1 MHRGFDTHSVS
12 TEALDMIFTQERLDQ
27 GAQLAVAEMPH
38 VESVSVGFW
47 LAVGG
52 RHESKRQNGIFH
64 FLEHMLFKGTTK
76 RSAREISEAIE
87 GVGGYL
93 NAFTAEEMTCYYA
106 RASASHLPKVVEVLT
121 DMLLRATFPAAEIER
136 ERGVIQ
142 EEIRMYEDQPS
153 QLAQDLATSLLWP
166 NNPLGRPLAGT
177 SANIERMRRRDLLSY
192 RRKFYH
198 SGNLCITAAGKTD
211 LAEVKELLRPLLR
224 QFPTGPQAMFT
235 PVSRR
240 QTKPRIQVVRK
251 PLEQTQFVVG
261 LRGVSRHDPRRS
273 AFRLMS
279 VILGEN
285 MSSRLFQNV
294 REKHGLAYSIGTGAN
309 YYHETGSL
317 FINAGV
323 ENSKTTQAIRLTLQ
337 TVAQLARRAP
347 SLRELRRAKEYTFGQ
362 IHLNLESTDNQMM
375 WLGEGLL
382 GHNRVI
388 NPDKLI
394 RQIEAVT
401 PEEVRAAAAL
411 LVHDERL
418 NIAVVSP
425 TAELAEIEAVAKF

>member
-1 MHRGFDTHSVS
+1 
-12 TEALDMIFTQERLDQ
+12 MIFTQERLDP
-27 GAQLAVAEMPH
+27 GAQLAVAHMPH

-47 LAVGG
+47 LGVGG

-76 RSAREISEAIE
+76 RTAREITEAVE

-106 RASASHLPKVVEVLT
+106 RSSAKHLPAVIDVLS
-121 DMLLRATFPAAEIER
+121 DMLLRATFPAIEIER

-153 QLAQDLATSLLWP
+153 QLAQDLASALLWP

-177 SANIERMRRRDLLSY
+177 SENIQRMRRRDLLAY

-198 SGNLCITAAGKTD
+198 SGNLCITVAGKTD

-224 QFPTGPQAMFT
+224 QFPTGPRATFT
-235 PVSRR
+235 PVPRR
-240 QTKPRIQVVRK
+240 QTAPRFAVVRK
-251 PLEQTQFVVG
+251 PIEQTQFVVG

-294 REKHGLAYSIGTGAN
+294 REKHGLAYSISSGAN
-309 YYHETGSL
+309 YYQETGSF

-323 ENSKTTQAIRLTLQ
+323 ENSKTAQAVRLTLE
-337 TVAQLARRAP
+337 TMRQLARRAP
-347 SLRELRRAKEYTFGQ
+347 SLRELRRAKEYAFGQ
-362 IHLNLESTDNQMM
+362 IHLSLESTDNQMM

-401 PEEVRAAAAL
+401 PEEVRAAAGL
-411 LVHDERL
+411 LVHNERL

-425 TAELAEIEAVAKF
+425 TAELAEIEAAAKFD

>member
-1 MHRGFDTHSVS
+1 
-12 TEALDMIFTQERLDQ
+12 MIFSQERLPN
-27 GAQLAVAEMPH
+27 GTQLAVAQMPH

-47 LAVGG
+47 LCVGG
-52 RHESKRQNGIFH
+52 RQESRRQNGVFH

-76 RSAREISEAIE
+76 RNAREISEAIE

-106 RASASHLPKVVEVLT
+106 RASASHLPLIVDVLS
-121 DMLLRATFPAAEIER
+121 DMLLRATFPAAEIAR

-142 EEIRMYEDQPS
+142 EEIRMYEDQPG
-153 QLAQDLATSLLWP
+153 QVAQDIASTLLWP
-166 NNPLGRPLAGT
+166 KHPLGQPLLGT
-177 SANIERMRRRDLLSY
+177 SETVNRLRRRDLLNV
-192 RRKFYH
+192 RRKYYH
-198 SGNLCITAAGKTD
+198 AGNLCITAAGKTD
-211 LAEVKELLRPLLR
+211 LAEVKDLLRPLLR
-224 QFPTGPQAMFT
+224 QIPTGPRALSKA
-235 PVSRR
+235 VSRR
-240 QTKPRIQVVRK
+240 QTEPRFQVVRK
-251 PLEQTQFVVG
+251 AIEQTQFVVG
-261 LRGVSRHDPRRS
+261 LRGVSRHDPRRA

-279 VILGEN
+279 VMLGEN

-294 REKHGLAYSIGTGAN
+294 REKHGLAYSISTGAN
-309 YYHETGSL
+309 YYEETGSF

-323 ENSKTTQAIRLTLQ
+323 ENSKTAQAIKLTLQ

-347 SLRELRRAKEYTFGQ
+347 SARELRRAKEYTYGQ

-375 WLGEGLL
+375 WLGEGLI

-394 RQIEAVT
+394 RQIELVT
-401 PEEVRAAAAL
+401 AEEVRAAAAM

-418 NIAVVSP
+418 NVAVVSP
-425 TAELAEIEAVAKF
+425 TAELAEVEAAAKF

>member
-1 MHRGFDTHSVS
+1 
-12 TEALDMIFTQERLDQ
+12 MIFTQERLTQ

-47 LAVGG
+47 LGVGG

-76 RSAREISEAIE
+76 RTAREISEAVE

-106 RASASHLPKVVEVLT
+106 RASATHLREVVDVLT
-121 DMLLRATFPAAEIER
+121 DMLLRATFPSTEIER

-153 QLAQDLATSLLWP
+153 QVAQDLATGLLWP

-177 SANIERMRRRDLLSY
+177 FDNIQRMRRRDLLSY

-211 LAEVKELLRPLLR
+211 LAEIKELVRPLLR
-224 QFPTGPQAMFT
+224 HFPAGPRAQFL

-240 QTKPRIQVVRK
+240 QTQPRFQVVRK
-251 PLEQTQFVVG
+251 PIEQTQFVIG
-261 LRGVSRHDPRRS
+261 LRGVSRHDPRRA

-279 VILGEN
+279 VLLGEN
-285 MSSRLFQNV
+285 MSSRLFQTV
-294 REKHGLAYSIGTGAN
+294 REKHGLAYSISTGAN
-309 YYHETGSL
+309 YYEETGSF

-323 ENSKTTQAIRLTLQ
+323 ENSKTVQAIRLTLQ
-337 TVAQLARRAP
+337 TIKQLSRRAP
-347 SLRELRRAKEYTFGQ
+347 SAKELRRAKEYTYGQ
-362 IHLNLESTDNQMM
+362 MHLSLESTDSQMM
-375 WLGEGLL
+375 WLGEGLI
-382 GHNRVI
+382 GHNRVL

-418 NIAVVSP
+418 NIAAVSP
-425 TAELAEIEAVAKF
+425 TVEVEEIESAARF

>member
-1 MHRGFDTHSVS
+1 
-12 TEALDMIFTQERLDQ
+12 MIFTQERLEN
-27 GAQLAVAEMPH
+27 GAQLAVAQMPH

-47 LAVGG
+47 LGVGG

-64 FLEHMLFKGTTK
+64 FLEHMMFKGTTK
-76 RSAREISEAIE
+76 RTAREISEAVE

-106 RASASHLPKVVEVLT
+106 RASATHLPKVVDVLT
-121 DMLLRATFPAAEIER
+121 DMLLRSSFPAAEIER
-136 ERGVIQ
+136 ERGVIE

-153 QLAQDLATSLLWP
+153 QVAQDLATSLLWP
-166 NNPLGRPLAGT
+166 GNALGRPLAGT
-177 SANIERMRRRDLLSY
+177 AENIRRMKRRDLVNY

-198 SGNLCITAAGKTD
+198 TGNLRITVAGKTD

-240 QTKPRIQVVRK
+240 QTKPRIQIVRK
-251 PLEQTQFVVG
+251 PLEQTQFVIG

-285 MSSRLFQNV
+285 MSSRLFQTV
-294 REKHGLAYSIGTGAN
+294 REKHGLAYSISTGAN
-309 YYHETGSL
+309 YYQETGS
-317 FINAGV
+317 FYVNAGV

-337 TVAQLARRAP
+337 TMAHLARRAP
-347 SLRELRRAKEYTFGQ
+347 SMRELRRAKEYTFGQ
-362 IHLNLESTDNQMM
+362 IHLSLESTDNQMM

-401 PEEVRAAAAL
+401 PEEVRAAATL

-425 TAELAEIEAVAKF
+425 TAELAEIESVAKF

>member
-1 MHRGFDTHSVS
+1 
-12 TEALDMIFTQERLDQ
+12 MIFSQERLDQ
-27 GAQLAVAEMPH
+27 GAQLAVAHMPH

-47 LAVGG
+47 LGVGG
-52 RHESKRQNGIFH
+52 RQESKRQNGIFH

-76 RSAREISEAIE
+76 RTAREISEAVE

-106 RASASHLPKVVEVLT
+106 RASATHLRSVVDVLT
-121 DMLLRATFPAAEIER
+121 DMLLRATFPAVEIER

-153 QLAQDLATSLLWP
+153 QLAQDVASSLLWP
-166 NNPLGRPLAGT
+166 NHPLGRPLLGT
-177 SANIERMRRRDLLSY
+177 SENVQRMKRRDLLNY

-198 SGNLCITAAGKTD
+198 SGNLCITVAGKTD
-211 LAEVKELLRPLLR
+211 IAEVKELLRPFLR
-224 QFPTGPQAMFT
+224 LFPSGPRALFT
-235 PVSRR
+235 PVSGR
-240 QTKPRIQVVRK
+240 QTSPRFQVIRK
-251 PLEQTQFVVG
+251 AVEQTQFVVG
-261 LRGVSRHDPRRS
+261 MRGVSRHDPRRS

-279 VILGEN
+279 VMLGEN

-294 REKHGLAYSIGTGAN
+294 REKHGLAYSISTGAN
-309 YYHETGSL
+309 YYQETGS
-317 FINAGV
+317 FYINAGV
-323 ENSKTTQAIRLTLQ
+323 ENSKAAQAIKLTLQ
-337 TVAQLARRAP
+337 TVRQLARRAP
-347 SLRELRRAKEYTFGQ
+347 SARELRRAKEYTYGQ
-362 IHLNLESTDNQMM
+362 LHLNLESTDNQMM

-418 NIAVVSP
+418 NIGVVSP
-425 TAELAEIEAVAKF
+425 TAEMAEIEAAAKF

>member
-1 MHRGFDTHSVS
+1 
-12 TEALDMIFTQERLDQ
+12 MIYTQERLNE

-47 LAVGG
+47 LGVGG
-52 RHESKRQNGIFH
+52 RHEARRHNGIFH
-64 FLEHMLFKGTTK
+64 FLEHMMFKGTTK
-76 RSAREISEAIE
+76 RTARDISEQVE

-106 RASASHLPKVVEVLT
+106 RASASHLRSVVDVLT
-121 DMLLRATFPAAEIER
+121 DMLVRSTFPAAEIER

-142 EEIRMYEDQPS
+142 EEIRMYDDQPS
-153 QLAQDLATSLLWP
+153 QVAQDLATALLWP
-166 NNPLGRPLAGT
+166 NNALGRPLAGT
-177 SANIERMRRRDLLSY
+177 NENIERMRRRDLLNY

-198 SGNLCITAAGKTD
+198 TGNLCVTVAGKTD

-224 QFPTGPQAMFT
+224 HFPSGPRATFT

-240 QTKPRIQVVRK
+240 QSQPRFHVVRK
-251 PLEQTQFVVG
+251 PIEQTQFVIA
-261 LRGVSRHDPRRS
+261 LRGVSRHDPRRG

-279 VILGEN
+279 VLLGEN
-285 MSSRLFQNV
+285 MSSRLFQTV
-294 REKHGLAYSIGTGAN
+294 REKHGLAYSISTGAS
-309 YYHETGSL
+309 YYEETGSF

-323 ENSKTTQAIRLTLQ
+323 ENSKTVQALKLTLQ
-337 TVAQLARRAP
+337 TIRKLARRAP
-347 SLRELRRAKEYTFGQ
+347 SARELRRAKEYTYGQ
-362 IHLNLESTDNQMM
+362 IHLSLESPDSQMM
-375 WLGEGLL
+375 WLGENLI
-382 GHNRVI
+382 GHQRVL

-401 PEEVRAAAAL
+401 PEEVRVAAAL

-418 NIAVVSP
+418 NISVVSP
-425 TAELAEIEAVAKF
+425 TVEQAEIEAAARF

>member
-1 MHRGFDTHSVS
+1 
-12 TEALDMIFTQERLDQ
+12 MIFTQERLDQ
-27 GAQLAVAEMPH
+27 GAQLAVAPMPH

-47 LAVGG
+47 LGVGG

-76 RSAREISEAIE
+76 RTAREITEAVE

-106 RASASHLPKVVEVLT
+106 RASAKHLPVVIDVLS
-121 DMLLRATFPAAEIER
+121 DMLLRATFPAVEIER

-153 QLAQDLATSLLWP
+153 QLAQDVASALLWP
-166 NNPLGRPLAGT
+166 GNALGRPLAGT
-177 SANIERMRRRDLLSY
+177 AENIQRMRRRDLLSY
-192 RRKFYH
+192 RKKFYH
-198 SGNLCITAAGKTD
+198 SGNLCVTVAGKTD

-224 QFPTGPQAMFT
+224 QFPTGPRATFT
-235 PVSRR
+235 GVSRR
-240 QTKPRIQVVRK
+240 QSEARFKVIRK
-251 PLEQTQFVVG
+251 PIEQTQFVIG

-294 REKHGLAYSIGTGAN
+294 REKHGLAYSISSGAN
-309 YYHETGSL
+309 YYQETGSF

-323 ENSKTTQAIRLTLQ
+323 ENSKTAQAVRLTLQ
-337 TVAQLARRAP
+337 TMRQLARRAP
-347 SLRELRRAKEYTFGQ
+347 SLRELRRAKEYAFGQ
-362 IHLNLESTDNQMM
+362 IHLSLESTDNQMM

-401 PEEVRAAAAL
+401 AEEVRAAAGL
-411 LVHDERL
+411 LVHNQRL
-418 NIAVVSP
+418 NVAVVSP
-425 TAELAEIEAVAKF
+425 TAELGEIEAAAKFD

>member
-1 MHRGFDTHSVS
+1 
-12 TEALDMIFTQERLDQ
+12 MIFTQERLSQ
-27 GAQLAVAEMPH
+27 GAQLAVAQMPH
-38 VESVSVGFW
+38 VESVSVGLW
-47 LAVGG
+47 LGVGG

-64 FLEHMLFKGTTK
+64 FLEHMMFKGTTT
-76 RSAREISEAIE
+76 RTAREISEEIE

-106 RASASHLPKVVEVLT
+106 RASASHLDSVVDVLT
-121 DMLLRATFPAAEIER
+121 DMILRPTFPSAEIER

-153 QLAQDLATSLLWP
+153 QVAQELATALLWP
-166 NNPLGRPLAGT
+166 NNALGRPLAGT
-177 SANIERMRRRDLLSY
+177 NDNIQRMRRRDLLNY

-198 SGNLCITAAGKTD
+198 SGNLCVTVAGKTD

-224 QFPTGPQAMFT
+224 HFPVGARAQFT

-240 QTKPRIQVVRK
+240 QTEPRFHVVRK
-251 PLEQTQFVVG
+251 PIEQTQFVVG

-285 MSSRLFQNV
+285 MSSRLFQTV
-294 REKHGLAYSIGTGAN
+294 REKHGLAYSISTGAN
-309 YYHETGSL
+309 YYEETGSF

-323 ENSKTTQAIRLTLQ
+323 ENSKTIQALKLTLQ
-337 TVAQLARRAP
+337 TVRKLAMRAP
-347 SLRELRRAKEYTFGQ
+347 SAKELRRAKEYTYGQ
-362 IHLNLESTDNQMM
+362 LHLSLESPDSQMM
-375 WLGEGLL
+375 WLGEGLI
-382 GHNRVI
+382 GHNRVL

-394 RQIEAVT
+394 QQIEAVT
-401 PEEVRAAAAL
+401 PEEIRAAAAL
-411 LVHDERL
+411 LVHNERL
-418 NIAVVSP
+418 NIAAVSP
-425 TAELAEIEAVAKF
+425 TVERAEIEAAARF

>member
-1 MHRGFDTHSVS
+1 
-12 TEALDMIFTQERLDQ
+12 MIFTQERLNQ
-27 GAQLAVAEMPH
+27 GTHLAVAQMPH
-38 VESVSVGFW
+38 VESISVGFW
-47 LAVGG
+47 LGVGG
-52 RHESKRQNGIFH
+52 RYESKRQNGIFH

-76 RSAREISEAIE
+76 RTAREISEAVE

-106 RASASHLPKVVEVLT
+106 RASAKHIGAVVDVLS

-142 EEIRMYEDQPS
+142 EEIRMYDDQPS
-153 QLAQDLATSLLWP
+153 QVAQDHATALLWP
-166 NNPLGRPLAGT
+166 NNPLGRSLAGT
-177 SANIERMRRRDLLSY
+177 SENIRRMKRRDLLTY

-198 SGNLCITAAGKTD
+198 SGNLCITVAGKTD
-211 LAEVKELLRPLLR
+211 LPEVKYLLRPLLR
-224 QFPTGPQAMFT
+224 QFPNGSRSMFT

-240 QTKPRIQVVRK
+240 QNAPRFEVLRK
-251 PLEQTQFVVG
+251 PIEQTQFVIG

-279 VILGEN
+279 VMLGEN

-294 REKHGLAYSIGTGAN
+294 RERHGLAYSISTGAN
-309 YYHETGSL
+309 YYHETGSF

-323 ENSKTTQAIRLTLQ
+323 ENSKTTQAIKLTLQ
-337 TVAQLARRAP
+337 TVRQLARRAP
-347 SLRELRRAKEYTFGQ
+347 SLRELRRAKEYTYGQ
-362 IHLNLESTDNQMM
+362 IHLSLESTDGQMM
-375 WLGEGLL
+375 WLGEGLI

-411 LVHDERL
+411 LVHNERL

-425 TAELAEIEAVAKF
+425 TAELDEIKAAAKFE

>member
-1 MHRGFDTHSVS
+1 
-12 TEALDMIFTQERLDQ
+12 MIFTQERLDQ
-27 GAQLAVAEMPH
+27 GAQLAVAHMPH

-47 LAVGG
+47 LGVGG
-52 RHESKRQNGIFH
+52 RHEAKRQNGIFH

-76 RSAREISEAIE
+76 RTAREISESVE

-93 NAFTAEEMTCYYA
+93 NAFTAEEMTCYYG
-106 RASASHLPKVVEVLT
+106 RASATHLKVVIDVLS
-121 DMLLRATFPAAEIER
+121 DMLLRATFPAVEIER

-153 QLAQDLATSLLWP
+153 QLAQDLANALLWQ
-166 NNPLGRPLAGT
+166 NNPLGRPLLGT
-177 SANIERMRRRDLLSY
+177 SDIVQRMKRRDLLNY

-198 SGNLCITAAGKTD
+198 AGNLCITVAGKTD

-224 QFPTGPQAMFT
+224 QFPSGSRAMFT

-240 QTKPRIQVVRK
+240 QTKPRFEVVRK
-251 PLEQTQFVVG
+251 PIEQTQFVIG
-261 LRGVSRHDPRRS
+261 MRGVSRHDPRRS

-279 VILGEN
+279 VMLGEN
-285 MSSRLFQNV
+285 MSSRLFQTV
-294 REKHGLAYSIGTGAN
+294 RERHGLAYSISTGAN
-309 YYHETGSL
+309 YYHETGS
-317 FINAGV
+317 FFVNAGV
-323 ENSKTTQAIRLTLQ
+323 ENSKTAQAIKLTLQ
-337 TVAQLARRAP
+337 TIKQLARRAP
-347 SLRELRRAKEYTFGQ
+347 SLRELRRAKEYTCGQ

-382 GHNRVI
+382 GHNRVL
-388 NPDKLI
+388 NPDKMI

-418 NIAVVSP
+418 NVAVVSP
-425 TAELAEIEAVAKF
+425 TAELAEIEAASRF

>member
-1 MHRGFDTHSVS
+1 
-12 TEALDMIFTQERLDQ
+12 MIFTQERLKQ

-38 VESVSVGFW
+38 VESVSVGLW
-47 LAVGG
+47 LGVGG

-64 FLEHMLFKGTTK
+64 FLEHMMFKGTTK
-76 RSAREISEAIE
+76 RSSREISEAVE

-106 RASASHLPKVVEVLT
+106 RASATHLHEVVDVLT
-121 DMLLRATFPAAEIER
+121 DMLLRSTFPAVEIER

-142 EEIRMYEDQPS
+142 EEIRMYEDQPA
-153 QLAQDLATSLLWP
+153 QVAQDLATALLWQ
-166 NNPLGRPLAGT
+166 NNPLGRPLAG
-177 SANIERMRRRDLLSY
+177 SSENIQRMKRRDLVNY

-211 LAEVKELLRPLLR
+211 LAEIKELLRPLLR
-224 QFPTGPQAMFT
+224 HFPSGSTASFT

-240 QTKPRIQVVRK
+240 QSAPRIKVIRK
-251 PLEQTQFVVG
+251 PIEQTQFVIG
-261 LRGVSRHDPRRS
+261 LRGVSRHDPRRA

-294 REKHGLAYSIGTGAN
+294 REKHGLAYSISTGAN
-309 YYHETGSL
+309 YYHETGS
-317 FINAGV
+317 FYINAGV
-323 ENSKTTQAIRLTLQ
+323 ENAKATQAIKLTLQ
-337 TVAQLARRAP
+337 TIRKLAQRAP
-347 SLRELRRAKEYTFGQ
+347 SQRELRRAKEYTFGQ

-382 GHNRVI
+382 AHNRVI

-394 RQIEAVT
+394 RQIETVT
-401 PEEVRAAAAL
+401 SEEVRAAAAL

>member
-1 MHRGFDTHSVS
+1 
-12 TEALDMIFTQERLDQ
+12 MIFTQERLDS
-27 GAQLAVAEMPH
+27 GAQLAVAPMPH

-47 LAVGG
+47 LGVGG

-76 RSAREISEAIE
+76 RTAREISEAIE

-93 NAFTAEEMTCYYA
+93 NAFTAEEMTCFYA
-106 RASASHLPKVVEVLT
+106 RASATHIRTVVEVLT

-153 QLAQDLATSLLWP
+153 QLAQDMATSLLWP
-166 NNPLGRPLAGT
+166 GNPLGRPLLGT
-177 SANIERMRRRDLLSY
+177 SDNIQRMRRRDLLNY

-198 SGNLCITAAGKTD
+198 SGNLCITVAGKTD

-224 QFPTGPQAMFT
+224 QFPSGPRAAFT

-240 QTKPRIQVVRK
+240 QNAPRFELARK
-251 PLEQTQFVVG
+251 PIEQTQFVVG
-261 LRGVSRHDPRRS
+261 LRGVSRHDPRRA

-279 VILGEN
+279 VMLGEN

-294 REKHGLAYSIGTGAN
+294 REKHGLAYSISTGAN
-309 YYHETGSL
+309 YYHETGS
-317 FINAGV
+317 FYINAGV
-323 ENSKTTQAIRLTLQ
+323 ENSKTAQAIKLTLQ
-337 TVAQLARRAP
+337 TVSQLARRAP

-362 IHLNLESTDNQMM
+362 IHLSLESTDNQMM

-418 NIAVVSP
+418 NVAVVSP
-425 TAELAEIEAVAKF
+425 TAERAEIEGAAKF

>member
-1 MHRGFDTHSVS
+1 
-12 TEALDMIFTQERLDQ
+12 MIFTQERLKQ

-47 LAVGG
+47 LGVGG
-52 RHESKRQNGIFH
+52 RHETKRQNGIFH
-64 FLEHMLFKGTTK
+64 FLEHMMFKGTTK
-76 RSAREISEAIE
+76 RTAREISEEVE

-106 RASASHLPKVVEVLT
+106 RASASHLRSVVDVLT
-121 DMLLRATFPAAEIER
+121 DMLLHATFPAAEIER

-153 QLAQDLATSLLWP
+153 QVAQDLATAMLWP
-166 NNPLGRPLAGT
+166 HNALGRPLAGT
-177 SANIERMRRRDLLSY
+177 NENIQHMRRRDLLNY

-198 SGNLCITAAGKTD
+198 SGNLCVTVAGKTD

-224 QFPTGPQAMFT
+224 HFPAGSRAQFA

-240 QTKPRIQVVRK
+240 QSEPRFHVIRK
-251 PLEQTQFVVG
+251 PIEQTQFVVG

-285 MSSRLFQNV
+285 MSSRLFQTV
-294 REKHGLAYSIGTGAN
+294 REKHGLAYSISTGAN
-309 YYHETGSL
+309 YYEETGSF

-323 ENSKTTQAIRLTLQ
+323 ENSKTIQALKLTLQ
-337 TVAQLARRAP
+337 TIKKLSLRAP
-347 SLRELRRAKEYTFGQ
+347 SAKELRRAKEYTYGQ
-362 IHLNLESTDNQMM
+362 LHLSLESPDSQMM
-375 WLGEGLL
+375 WLGENLI
-382 GHNRVI
+382 GHHRVL

-394 RQIEAVT
+394 QQIEAVSA
-401 PEEVRAAAAL
+401 EEVRAAAAL
-411 LVHDERL
+411 LVHSERL
-418 NIAVVSP
+418 NVAVVSP
-425 TAELAEIEAVAKF
+425 TVERAEIEAAARF

>member
-1 MHRGFDTHSVS
+1 
-12 TEALDMIFTQERLDQ
+12 MIYSQERLDS
-27 GAQLAVAEMPH
+27 GAQLAVAHMPH

-47 LAVGG
+47 LGVGG
-52 RHESKRQNGIFH
+52 RQESRRQNGIFH
-64 FLEHMLFKGTTK
+64 FLEHMLFKGTKK
-76 RSAREISEAIE
+76 RNAREISEAVE

-106 RASASHLPKVVEVLT
+106 RASATHLPLVVDVLS
-121 DMLLRATFPAAEIER
+121 DMLLHATFPAAEIVR

-153 QLAQDLATSLLWP
+153 QLAQDVASTLLWP
-166 NNPLGRPLAGT
+166 NHPLGRPLLGT
-177 SANIERMRRRDLLSY
+177 EKTVRGMTRRDLMNF
-192 RRKFYH
+192 RRKYYH
-198 SGNLCITAAGKTD
+198 SGNLCITIAGKTD
-211 LAEVKELLRPLLR
+211 LPEVKELLRPLLR
-224 QFPTGPQAMFT
+224 QFPSGSPAMYT

-240 QTKPRIQVVRK
+240 QSMPRFGLVRK
-251 PLEQTQFVVG
+251 AIEQTQFVIG
-261 LRGVSRHDPRRS
+261 MRGVSRHDPRRS

-279 VILGEN
+279 VMLGEN

-294 REKHGLAYSIGTGAN
+294 REKHGLAYSISSGAS
-309 YYHETGSL
+309 YYQETGSF

-323 ENSKTTQAIRLTLQ
+323 ENSKTAQAIKLTLQ
-337 TVAQLARRAP
+337 TIKQLARRAP
-347 SLRELRRAKEYTFGQ
+347 SARELRRVKEYTYGQ

-382 GHNRVI
+382 GHKRVI
-388 NPDKLI
+388 NPDKLM
-394 RQIEAVT
+394 RQIEQVT
-401 PEEVRAAAAL
+401 AEEISAAAAL

-425 TAELAEIEAVAKF
+425 TAEAAEIEEVARF

>member
-1 MHRGFDTHSVS
+1 
-12 TEALDMIFTQERLDQ
+12 MIFSQERLEN
-27 GAQLAVAEMPH
+27 GTQLAVAQMPH
-38 VESVSVGFW
+38 VESASVGFW
-47 LAVGG
+47 LGVGG
-52 RHESKRQNGIFH
+52 RQESRRQNGIFH

-76 RSAREISEAIE
+76 RNAREISEAIE

-106 RASASHLPKVVEVLT
+106 RASAKHLPLIVDVLS
-121 DMLLRATFPAAEIER
+121 DMLLRATFPAAEIAR

-153 QLAQDLATSLLWP
+153 QVAQDLASTLLWP
-166 NNPLGRPLAGT
+166 NHPLGQPLLGSSET
-177 SANIERMRRRDLLSY
+177 VNGFRRRDLLNV
-192 RRKFYH
+192 RRKYYH
-198 SGNLCITAAGKTD
+198 SGNLCVTVAGKTD
-211 LAEVKELLRPLLR
+211 IAEVKELLRPLLR
-224 QFPTGPQAMFT
+224 LLPTGPRAVAKL
-235 PVSRR
+235 VSRR
-240 QTKPRIQVVRK
+240 QTEPRFRVVRK
-251 PLEQTQFVVG
+251 AIEQTQFVVG
-261 LRGVSRHDPRRS
+261 MRGVSRHDPRRS

-279 VILGEN
+279 VMLGEN

-294 REKHGLAYSIGTGAN
+294 REKHGLAYSISTGA
-309 YYHETGSL
+309 YYYQETGSL

-323 ENSKTTQAIRLTLQ
+323 ENSKTAQAIKLTLH

-347 SLRELRRAKEYTFGQ
+347 SARELRRAKEYTYGQ

-394 RQIEAVT
+394 RQIELVT
-401 PEEVRAAAAL
+401 AEEIRAAAAL

-418 NIAVVSP
+418 NVAVVSP
-425 TAELAEIEAVAKF
+425 TAELAEIEEAARF

>member
-1 MHRGFDTHSVS
+1 
-12 TEALDMIFTQERLDQ
+12 MIYTQERLAQ
-27 GAQLAVAEMPH
+27 GTQLAVAEMPH

-52 RHESKRQNGIFH
+52 RHEARRQNGIFH
-64 FLEHMLFKGTTK
+64 FLEHMLFKGTT
-76 RSAREISEAIE
+76 RRTAREISEAVE

-106 RASASHLPKVVEVLT
+106 RASATHLRPVVEVLS

-153 QLAQDLATSLLWP
+153 QLAQDMVTRLLWP

-177 SANIERMRRRDLLSY
+177 NETIQRMRRRDLLHY

-198 SGNLCITAAGKTD
+198 AGNLIVTVAGKTE
-211 LAEVKELLRPLLR
+211 LAEVRDLLKPLLR
-224 QFPTGPQAMFT
+224 HFPQGPRAAYT

-240 QTKPRIQVVRK
+240 QTQPRFEVVRK
-251 PLEQTQFVVG
+251 PLEQTQFVIG
-261 LRGVSRHDPRRS
+261 MRGVSRHDPRKS

-279 VILGEN
+279 IILGEN
-285 MSSRLFQNV
+285 MSSRLFQSV
-294 REKHGLAYSIGTGAN
+294 REEHGLAYSIGTSAN
-309 YYHETGSL
+309 YYEEAGSF

-323 ENSKTTQAIRLTLQ
+323 ENSKTVQAIRLTLQ
-337 TVAQLARRAP
+337 TVRKLARRAP
-347 SLRELRRAKEYTFGQ
+347 SAKELRRAKEYAYGQ
-362 IHLNLESTDNQMM
+362 IHLSLESPDNQMM
-375 WLGEGLL
+375 WLGEALV
-382 GHNRVI
+382 GHNRVL
-388 NPDKLI
+388 NPEKLI

-418 NIAVVSP
+418 NIAAVSP
-425 TAELAEIEAVAKF
+425 TVELAEIEAAARF

>member
-1 MHRGFDTHSVS
+1 
-12 TEALDMIFTQERLDQ
+12 MIFTQERLDN
-27 GAQLAVAEMPH
+27 GAQLAVAQMPH

-47 LAVGG
+47 LGVGG

-64 FLEHMLFKGTTK
+64 FLEHMMFKGTTK
-76 RSAREISEAIE
+76 RTAREISEAVE

-106 RASASHLPKVVEVLT
+106 RASASHLPKVVDVLS
-121 DMLLRATFPAAEIER
+121 DMLLRASFPAVEIER

-153 QLAQDLATSLLWP
+153 QVAQDLASALLWSG
-166 NNPLGRPLAGT
+166 NALGLPLAGT
-177 SANIERMRRRDLLSY
+177 SANIQRMSRRDLLNY

-198 SGNLCITAAGKTD
+198 SGNLSITVAGKTD
-211 LAEVKELLRPLLR
+211 LAEVKELLRPMLR
-224 QFPTGPQAMFT
+224 QFPTGPKATFT

-240 QTKPRIQVVRK
+240 QMKPRIQVIRK
-251 PLEQTQFVVG
+251 PLEQTQFVIG

-294 REKHGLAYSIGTGAN
+294 REKHGLAYSISTGAN
-309 YYHETGSL
+309 YYQETGSF

-323 ENSKTTQAIRLTLQ
+323 ENSKTTQAIKLTLQ
-337 TVAQLARRAP
+337 TMAQLARRAP

-362 IHLNLESTDNQMM
+362 IHLSLESTDNQMM

-388 NPDKLI
+388 NLEKML

-425 TAELAEIEAVAKF
+425 TVELAEIEAVAKF

>member
-1 MHRGFDTHSVS
+1 
-12 TEALDMIFTQERLDQ
+12 MIFTQERLDQ
-27 GAQLAVAEMPH
+27 GAQLAVAQMPH

-47 LAVGG
+47 LGVGG
-52 RHESKRQNGIFH
+52 RHESRRQNGMFH
-64 FLEHMLFKGTTK
+64 FLEHMMFKGTT
-76 RSAREISEAIE
+76 RRTAREISEEIE
-87 GVGGYL
+87 GVGGYM
-93 NAFTAEEMTCYYA
+93 NAFTAEQMTCYYA
-106 RASASHLPKVVEVLT
+106 RASATHLRSVVEVLT

-153 QLAQDLATSLLWP
+153 QLAQDMASSLLWP
-166 NNPLGRPLAGT
+166 NNPLGRPLLGT
-177 SANIERMRRRDLLSY
+177 SEIIRRMKRRDLLNY

-198 SGNLCITAAGKTD
+198 SGNLCITVAGKTD

-224 QFPTGPQAMFT
+224 QFPTGPRATFK
-235 PVSRR
+235 PASRR
-240 QTKPRIQVVRK
+240 QTAPRFEVVRK
-251 PLEQTQFVVG
+251 PIEQTQFVIG

-279 VILGEN
+279 VLLGEN

-294 REKHGLAYSIGTGAN
+294 REEHGLAYSISSGAN
-309 YYHETGSL
+309 YYQETGSF

-323 ENSKTTQAIRLTLQ
+323 ENSKTAQAIRLTLQ
-337 TVAQLARRAP
+337 TVRHLARRAP
-347 SLRELRRAKEYTFGQ
+347 SLRELRRAKGYTYGQ
-362 IHLNLESTDNQMM
+362 MHLNLESTDNQMM

-411 LVHDERL
+411 LVHNERL

-425 TAELAEIEAVAKF
+425 TAELAEIEAAAKFD

>member
-1 MHRGFDTHSVS
+1 
-12 TEALDMIFTQERLDQ
+12 MIFTQERLAQ
-27 GAQLAVAEMPH
+27 GARLAVAEMPH
-38 VESVSVGFW
+38 VESVSVGVW
-47 LAVGG
+47 LGVGG
-52 RHESKRQNGIFH
+52 RHEAKRQNGIFH

-76 RSAREISEAIE
+76 RSAREISEAVE

-106 RASASHLPKVVEVLT
+106 RASATHLDLVVDVLT
-121 DMLLRATFPAAEIER
+121 DMLLHATFPAAEIKR

-153 QLAQDLATSLLWP
+153 QVAQDLATSLLWA

-177 SANIERMRRRDLLSY
+177 SESIQRMRRRDLLHY

-198 SGNLCITAAGKTD
+198 SGNLCVTVAGKTD
-211 LAEVKELLRPLLR
+211 LAEVKELLKPLLR
-224 QFPTGPQAMFT
+224 HFPVGTRAQFD

-240 QTKPRIQVVRK
+240 QTQPRFQVVRK
-251 PLEQTQFVVG
+251 PIEQTQFVIG
-261 LRGVSRHDPRRS
+261 MRGVSRHDPRRS

-285 MSSRLFQNV
+285 MSSRLFQTV
-294 REKHGLAYSIGTGAN
+294 REEQGLAYSISTGAN
-309 YYHETGSL
+309 YYEESGSF

-323 ENSKTTQAIRLTLQ
+323 ENSKTIQALKLTLQ
-337 TVAQLARRAP
+337 TIRKLARRAP
-347 SLRELRRAKEYTFGQ
+347 SARELRRAKEYTYGQ
-362 IHLNLESTDNQMM
+362 MHLQLESTDSQMM
-375 WLGEGLL
+375 WLGEGLI
-382 GHNRVI
+382 GHNRVL

-394 RQIEAVT
+394 QQIEAVT

-418 NIAVVSP
+418 NIAAVSP
-425 TAELAEIEAVAKF
+425 TVEVEEIEAAARF

>member
-1 MHRGFDTHSVS
+1 
-12 TEALDMIFTQERLDQ
+12 MIFTQERLDN
-27 GAQLAVAEMPH
+27 GGQLAVASMPH
-38 VESVSVGFW
+38 VESVSVGLW
-47 LAVGG
+47 LGVGG

-64 FLEHMLFKGTTK
+64 FLEHMMFKGTTK
-76 RSAREISEAIE
+76 RNAREISEAVE

-106 RASASHLPKVVEVLT
+106 RASATHLHSVVDVLS

-142 EEIRMYEDQPS
+142 EEIRMYEDQPA
-153 QLAQDLATSLLWP
+153 QVAQDLASELLWP
-166 NNPLGRPLAGT
+166 HNPLGQPLAGT
-177 SANIERMRRRDLLSY
+177 AANIERMKRRDLVNY

-198 SGNLCITAAGKTD
+198 SGNLSITVAGKTD
-211 LAEVKELLRPLLR
+211 LAEVKELFQPFLR
-224 QFPTGPQAMFT
+224 QFPSGPRAQFK

-240 QTKPRIQVVRK
+240 QSAPRFEVVRK
-251 PLEQTQFVVG
+251 PLEQTQFVIG
-261 LRGVSRHDPRRS
+261 MRGVSRHDPRRS

-279 VILGEN
+279 VLLGEN

-294 REKHGLAYSIGTGAN
+294 REKHGLAYSISTGAS
-309 YYHETGSL
+309 YYQETGSF

-323 ENSKTTQAIRLTLQ
+323 ENSKTIQALRLTLQ
-337 TVAQLARRAP
+337 TIKQLARRAP
-347 SLRELRRAKEYTFGQ
+347 SLKELRRAKEYTFGQ

-375 WLGEGLL
+375 WLGEGLV

-388 NPDKLI
+388 NPDKMI

-418 NIAVVSP
+418 NVAVVSP
-425 TAELAEIEAVAKF
+425 TAELAEIEEAARF

>member
-1 MHRGFDTHSVS
+1 
-12 TEALDMIFTQERLDQ
+12 MIFTQERLDQ
-27 GAQLAVAEMPH
+27 GAQLAVAQMPH

-47 LAVGG
+47 LGVGG
-52 RHESKRQNGIFH
+52 RHESKRLNGIFH
-64 FLEHMLFKGTTK
+64 FLEHMMFKGTTK
-76 RSAREISEAIE
+76 RTARQISEEIE

-106 RASASHLPKVVEVLT
+106 RASAKHLPKVVDVLS
-121 DMLLRATFPAAEIER
+121 DMLLRASFPAIEIER

-153 QLAQDLATSLLWP
+153 QVAQDIATELLWS

-177 SANIERMRRRDLLSY
+177 SQNIQRMRRRDLLAY

-198 SGNLCITAAGKTD
+198 SGNLCITVAGKTD
-211 LAEVKELLRPLLR
+211 IVEVKELLRPLLR
-224 QFPTGPQAMFT
+224 QFPTGSQAMFI
-235 PVSRR
+235 PVTRR
-240 QTKPRIQVVRK
+240 QTRPRIKIIRK
-251 PLEQTQFVVG
+251 PLEQTQFVIG

-285 MSSRLFQNV
+285 MSSRLFQTV
-294 REKHGLAYSIGTGAN
+294 REKHGLAYSIGTSTN

-317 FINAGV
+317 YINAGV
-323 ENSKTTQAIRLTLQ
+323 ENSKTTQAIKLTLQ
-337 TVAQLARRAP
+337 TIAQLARRAP

-362 IHLNLESTDNQMM
+362 IHLSLESTDNQMM

-388 NPDKLI
+388 NPDKMI
-394 RQIEAVT
+394 RQIEGVT

-425 TAELAEIEAVAKF
+425 TAELAEIEAAAKF